1 MHSGFNN
8 DEEESII
15 LWQLLEGLPLDKVQM
30 FAVFFFWTQITLA
43 IYMQIQ

>member
-8 DEEESII
+8 EEESII
-15 LWQLLEGLPLDKVQM
+15 LWQQLEGLPLDKVQM
-30 FAVFFFWTQITLA
+30 FTVFVFWTQITLA